1 MRGTLFTAVLMFS
14 AFFTF
19 GQSNNPKYDQALAE
33 SLGADDYGM
42 KTYVLVILKTGSYNP
57 EKKIIDSLFMGHM
70 QNIKRLADSGKLIVA
85 GPMKKND
92 KNYRGIFILNA
103 QSIEEGKLLVDSD
116 PTVNSKLLEAEIFQW
131 YGSAALPQ
139 YLKYHELVEKKK
151 M

>member
-1 MRGTLFTAVLMFS
+1 MRGTLFTAVLMFF

-57 EKKIIDSLFMGHM
+57 EKKISDSLFMGHM